1 MCYSM
6 AKELSYYPGT
16 GKFGGKIKVVG
27 PKRDWCFREH
37 KEVKVEVNAPEIR
50 GFGVVSDTARIYNNA
65 KDADR
70 ILNLAN
76 CVGEKVAARVDNL
89 VEEFN
94 EAHDILLKDVVRFR
108 QSPYHD
114 SYDELYYAQDQ
125 LVTRIIQRST
135 YGALFSALDNRKQT
149 QS

>member
-1 MCYSM
+1 M

-16 GKFGGKIKVVG
+16 GKFGGKLTVVG
-27 PKRDWCFREH
+27 PKRDWRFREH
-37 KEVKVEVNAPEIR
+37 KEVKVEVCAPEIP
-50 GFGVVSDTARIYNNA
+50 GFGVVSDTARIYNDA

-76 CVGEKVAARVDNL
+76 SVSEKVAARVDKL

-94 EAHDILLKDVVRFR
+94 EAHDGLLKDIVKLH
-108 QSPYHD
+108 QSPYRD
-114 SYDELYYAQDQ
+114 SYDALYYAQDS

-135 YGALFSALDNRKQT
+135 YDALFSALDNRKQMH
-149 QS
+149 S